1 MTLPDFNT
9 FVGIL
14 QHPPVLGR
22 LAALQQASAT
32 LQTFA
37 ARLAAADP
45 SSMRA
50 LLRLPLSLL
59 PTFLVPLLIATH
71 VWIFVRLAR
80 RS

>member
-1 MTLPDFNT
+1 MT
-9 FVGIL
+9 
-14 QHPPVLGR
+14 
-22 LAALQQASAT
+22 
-32 LQTFA
+32 A

-59 PTFLVPLLIATH
+59 PTFLVPLLMATH